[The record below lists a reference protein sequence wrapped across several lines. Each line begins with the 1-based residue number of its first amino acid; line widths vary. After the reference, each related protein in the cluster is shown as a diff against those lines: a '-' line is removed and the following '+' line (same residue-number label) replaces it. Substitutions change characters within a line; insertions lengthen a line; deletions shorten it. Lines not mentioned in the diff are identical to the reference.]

1 MITDIKILIINKQ
14 MKQKHYLVINILT
27 IKIIN
32 IGIANTS
39 GLRDKKDIIQDNLI
53 INYFIINSNFRYRL
67 YFSYNK
73 INYNKID

>member
-1 MITDIKILIINKQ
+1 MIIITSVYVNYQ
-14 MKQKHYLVINILT
+14 RDEL
-27 IKIIN
+27 KIIN

-53 INYFIINSNFRYRL
+53 INYFIININFRYRL

>member
-1 MITDIKILIINKQ
+1 M
-14 MKQKHYLVINILT
+14 
-27 IKIIN
+27 IN

-67 YFSYNK
+67 YFSFNK
-73 INYNKID
+73 INYNK